1 MTTGGLSEEQVLAIG
16 HGLLTELARLH
27 ETGAVS
33 GVIGASTV
41 LVDDTGGVH
50 LAPGAVDQAYASPE
64 VLTGA
69 PPTSRSD
76 LYSAAALLAHLFRG
90 QPTLPPRVD
99 DLDPGVAWLL
109 GPVLAADPAAR
120 PGSAADM
127 VRALDQ
133 LAEQRHGHDWRAGVI
148 AFGAVATA
156 GGVPVVLLATGG
168 AASATAAG
176 ATAAGVAGSGVAA
189 GAAGG
194 GGAAGSAVG
203 GMAGG
208 SAGSATGASGAGLG
222 GGAHVG
228 GQTAH
233 VAGGVSKG
241 VALKVGAIAAA
252 GAIGVGGV
260 AAAVVVLTGP
270 DTHSVKVPATADL
283 YLAGADAD
291 ATALISDPGTAP
303 VKVEVDGAGK
313 VTFEKV
319 EGKVGACDGCV
330 LESPDGGE
338 QSFAATGVSA
348 FNGIAGVAHANRTL
362 FLVGVF
368 VGDDQPTQP
377 DDAVVDLTDANSQQR
392 QTPDLGEP
400 FFIGNGKTSAGST
413 QEVKVPSHAKTLYI
427 GFADA
432 YGFVGTPGAY
442 GDNQGSVSLDVKVH

>member
-1 MTTGGLSEEQVLAIG
+1 MTTTGGLSEDQVLAIG

-27 ETGAVS
+27 ATGAVS

-41 LVDDTGGVH
+41 LVDETGDVH
-50 LAPGAVDQAYASPE
+50 LGPGAVDQAYAAPE
-64 VLTGA
+64 LLTGA
-69 PPTSRSD
+69 APTPRSD

-90 QPTLPPRVD
+90 APTLPPRAD
-99 DLDPGVAWLL
+99 DLDPGIAWLL

-133 LAEQRHGHDWRAGVI
+133 LAEQRHGHNWRAGVI

-156 GGVPVVLLATGG
+156 GAVPVLLLATGG
-168 AASATAAG
+168 TAAAAG
-176 ATAAGVAGSGVAA
+176 AAGAAGVAGSGVAA
-189 GAAGG
+189 AAVGT
-194 GGAAGSAVG
+194 GAAGSAAGTTAGVG
-203 GMAGG
+203 GAG
-208 SAGSATGASGAGLG
+208 AVG

-233 VAGGVSKG
+233 VAGGLSKG
-241 VALKVGAIAAA
+241 VALKIGAVAAA

-291 ATALISDPGTAP
+291 AKALINDPGTAP
-303 VKVEVDGAGK
+303 VEVKVDGAGK

-319 EGKVGACDGCV
+319 EGKVSACDGCV

-348 FNGIAGVAHANRTL
+348 FNGIAGVTHSSRTL

-368 VGDDQPTQP
+368 VGDDQPTQA
-377 DDAVVDLTDANSQQR
+377 DDAVVDLSNANGEQK

-400 FFIGNGKTSAGST
+400 FFIGNGETSAGST
-413 QEVKVPSHAKTLYI
+413 QQVKVPSGAQTLYL

-432 YGFVGTPGAY
+432 FGFIGVPGAY
-442 GDNQGSVSLDVKVH
+442 GDNQGSISLDVKVD